1 MKTKFLFLF
10 VVLLLVIG
18 WLNNEQMIHN
28 GDIRYVVDNKYSMLN
43 MIIWNDS
50 IMKEKVKGDKRLNS
64 KYIYVIEWKG
74 IDGTVYRELTDSST
88 FNKIHKLDR
97 FLLKDGKLVKVGNA
111 DIYVNYNPQNED
123 TWLLK

>member
-1 MKTKFLFLF
+1 MKTRFLFLF

-28 GDIRYVVDNKYSMLN
+28 GDIRYVVHTKYSMFN

-50 IMKEKVKGDKRLNS
+50 IMKEKVKDDKRLNS

-88 FNKIHKLDR
+88 FNKIHELDR